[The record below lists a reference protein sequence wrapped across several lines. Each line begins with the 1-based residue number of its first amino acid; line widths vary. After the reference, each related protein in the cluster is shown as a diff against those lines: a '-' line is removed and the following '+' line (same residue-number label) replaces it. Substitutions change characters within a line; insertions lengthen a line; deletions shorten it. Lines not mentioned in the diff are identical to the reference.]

1 MFPGLPAEDRGLSPF
16 TGWTRGH
23 WAALA
28 DRTAAAVLP
37 YRSPKGAFI
46 DLPGPASRNG
56 RRSDGLEGFA
66 RTFLLAGFRVAG
78 EGGADPG
85 GLLERYAEGL
95 AAGTD
100 PYSPEAWPRPDEL
113 DQAKVEA
120 ASIALILQ
128 VTRPWLWDRLDDGV
142 RERVVDWLGTVV
154 GRPYPPINWVWFRVV
169 VESFLRAE
177 GGPWSATDIE
187 EDLAV
192 HASLRRPGGWLS
204 DGQERAY
211 DHYTGWALHL
221 YPLLWTHLFDVT
233 GTLCPPALRSRWEGD
248 LGAYLNDALCLLG
261 SDGSPLLQG
270 RSLTY
275 RFAAAAPLWVGALTG
290 AGEMAPGLVRRAAS
304 GMLRHFHQLGTFEPD
319 GLLRLGW
326 GKEWLPIR
334 QAYSGP
340 GSPYWAAKGMLGLML
355 PADHPVWTATEE
367 PLPVEKGDVTR
378 VVSAPGWLVS
388 ARQSDG
394 VAVVVNH
401 GTDHAR
407 PGDTA
412 GDSPLYARLGYSTAT
427 VPPLTGPTTSD
438 PLDNSVVVLD
448 DAGRATHRSGFTT
461 LFLGRRT
468 GGVLVGASRSR
479 VRWVDSTEDGTPDH
493 GSGRTGPH
501 TPGPLV
507 TVASLLHAGTEVR
520 LVRLDTTGGPSATW
534 RAVRLG
540 GWPVP
545 CASEPPHGTQEK
557 GACAE
562 VRGVRLRSRVCG
574 LRGFSH
580 AGTTSEPGT
589 SPLSPWTVVPWLAT
603 AEPAPLGAV
612 LAASVRLDRGADD
625 TPEPTVSVR
634 LEGDGAH
641 HVTVE
646 WPDGVRTDVT
656 LPAP

>member
-1 MFPGLPAEDRGLSPF
+1 MR
-16 TGWTRGH
+16 
-23 WAALA
+23 
-28 DRTAAAVLP
+28 
-37 YRSPKGAFI
+37 
-46 DLPGPASRNG
+46 
-56 RRSDGLEGFA
+56 
-66 RTFLLAGFRVAG
+66 
-78 EGGADPG
+78 
-85 GLLERYAEGL
+85 
-95 AAGTD
+95 
-100 PYSPEAWPRPDEL
+100 EA
-113 DQAKVEA
+113 
-120 ASIALILQ
+120 
-128 VTRPWLWDRLDDGV
+128 
-142 RERVVDWLGTVV
+142 
-154 GRPYPPINWVWFRVV
+154 
-169 VESFLRAE
+169 

-248 LGAYLNDALCLLG
+248 LGAYLDDALCLLG

-290 AGEMAPGLVRRAAS
+290 AGGAAPGLVRRAAS
-304 GMLRHFHQLGTFEPD
+304 GMLRHFHHLGTFEPD

-326 GKEWLPIR
+326 RGEWLPIR

-355 PADHPVWTATEE
+355 PADHPVWMATEE
-367 PLPVEKGDVTR
+367 PLPVEKGDVAR
-378 VVSAPGWLVS
+378 VVRAPGWLVS
-388 ARQSDG
+388 ARQWDG

-407 PGDTA
+407 PDDTS
-412 GDSPLYARLGYSTAT
+412 GDSPLYARLGYSSAT
-427 VPPLTGPTTSD
+427 VPPLVGPTTSD

-448 DAGRATHRSGFTT
+448 DTGRATHRSGFTT
-461 LFLGRRT
+461 LFVGRLP
-468 GGVLVGASRSR
+468 GDVLVGASRSR
-479 VRWVDSTEDGTPDH
+479 VRWVDAGEDGTPDH

-507 TVASLLHAGTEVR
+507 TVASVLHAGTEVR
-520 LVRLDTTGGPSATW
+520 LVRLDDADGPSASW
-534 RAVRLG
+534 QSVRLG

-545 CASEPPHGTQEK
+545 SESEPAREPEGE
-557 GACAE
+557 GVYAE
-562 VRGVRLRSRVCG
+562 VRGVRLRSRVCS
-574 LRGFSH
+574 LRGFSR
-580 AGTTSEPGT
+580 AGTTSEPDT
-589 SPLSPWTVVPWLAT
+589 SPLAPWTAVPWLAT
-603 AEPAPLGAV
+603 AEPPPPSEV
-612 LAASVRLDRGADD
+612 LAASVRLDRGAGDP
-625 TPEPTVSVR
+625 PEPTVSVR
-634 LEGDGAH
+634 DEGNGEH

-646 WPDGVRTDVT
+646 WPDGVRADVT